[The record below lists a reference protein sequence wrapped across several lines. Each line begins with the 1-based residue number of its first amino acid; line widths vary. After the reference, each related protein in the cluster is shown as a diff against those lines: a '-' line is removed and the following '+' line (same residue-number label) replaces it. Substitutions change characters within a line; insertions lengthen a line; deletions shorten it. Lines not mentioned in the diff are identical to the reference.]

1 MNKKMVFSGQSGK
14 NSLRKFVLISKLTM
28 IILFMSL
35 TTLLAKSPG
44 LPEDPRLP
52 TSDHFS
58 LAPITGKVTNST
70 GEPIQG
76 ATVRVKGTDGGTTT
90 DSAGNFTI
98 DVPEG
103 AILVISYVG
112 YTDQEVTTRGRATV
126 DV

>member
-14 NSLRKFVLISKLTM
+14 NLHQNCVLITKLTL

-35 TTLLAKSPG
+35 TAAKANTAGTTNDRG
-44 LPEDPRLP
+44 LPINEH
-52 TSDHFS
+52 TF

-76 ATVRVKGTDGGTTT
+76 ATVRIKGAEGGTST
-90 DSAGNFTI
+90 DSAGNFSI

-103 AILVISYVG
+103 AVLVISYVG
-112 YTDQEVTTRGRATV
+112 YTDQEV
-126 DV
+126 